1 MLEAI
6 GLSTDEGRV
15 YATLVDRPE
24 SSAALLAGLCDLS
37 PPAAARTLG
46 RLVRRGMATRLPG
59 RPPRFVA
66 VAPDVSIQ
74 PLLGRRE
81 NELQL
86 ARAAVHEL
94 TAAFLRAS
102 RNTFPHELVEVVT
115 GPENIINR
123 ALMLQDSAQSVIRG
137 IVKLPYVMAGPQD
150 ANADR
155 EHRRLKEGVEYRAIY
170 DQDAVQQPGK
180 LEDIRS
186 SVEHGEQAR
195 IAAGA
200 ALKVWIIDDAAALI
214 PSRHAAYGIDAAFVV
229 YPCAMLDALVAL
241 FELEWQRAIPFR
253 RYVRSAPTAR
263 DDGLD
268 EFSSVL
274 LRLLAAGLT
283 DAAIAR
289 SVKMSLRT
297 TQRRIH
303 ELMNRL
309 GATTRFQAGMAARER
324 GLI

>member
-6 GLSTDEGRV
+6 GLSADEDLV
-15 YATLVDRPE
+15 YATLVDHPD
-24 SSAALLAGLCDLS
+24 SSGAQLAGLCDLS
-37 PPAAARTLG
+37 PQAAARIVG

-66 VAPDVSIQ
+66 VAPDMSIQ
-74 PLLGRRE
+74 PLLNRRE

-115 GPENIINR
+115 GPENIIDR
-123 ALMLQDSAQSVIRG
+123 ALMLQDCAQSLIRG
-137 IVKLPYVMAGPQD
+137 IVKLPYVMDGPED

-155 EHRRLKEGVEYRAIY
+155 ENRRLNEGVEYRAIY
-170 DQDAVQQPGK
+170 DQKAVQQPGK
-180 LEDIRS
+180 IEDIRS

-195 IAAGA
+195 IAADA

-214 PSRHAAYGIDAAFVV
+214 PSLHPAYGIDAAFVV
-229 YPCAMLDALVAL
+229 YPCAMLDALIAL

-253 RYVRSAPTAR
+253 RYVRSAAAAP

-268 EFSSVL
+268 EFGGLL

-289 SVKMSLRT
+289 SLRMSLRT

-303 ELMNRL
+303 DLMNRL

>member
-1 MLEAI
+1 MLKAI
-6 GLSTDEGRV
+6 GLSADEDLV
-15 YATLVDRPE
+15 YVTLVDNPQ
-24 SSAALLAGLCDLS
+24 SSAAQLARLCDLS
-37 PPAAARTLG
+37 SHATARVLG
-46 RLVRRGMATRLPG
+46 RLTRRGMATRLPG

-74 PLLGRRE
+74 PLLSRRE
-81 NELQL
+81 NELQV
-86 ARAAVHEL
+86 ARTAVHEL

-115 GPENIINR
+115 GPQNIINR
-123 ALMLQDSAQSVIRG
+123 ALMLQDSAQAVIRG
-137 IVKLPYVMAGPQD
+137 IVKLPYVMQGPED

-155 EHRRLKEGVEYRAIY
+155 ERRRLNEGVEYRAIY
-170 DQDAVQQPGK
+170 DQRAVEQPGK
-180 LEDIRS
+180 LEDIRG
-186 SVEHGEQAR
+186 SVEDGEQAR
-195 IAAGA
+195 IAQDA
-200 ALKVWIIDDAAALI
+200 ALKVWIIDEAAALI
-214 PSRHAAYGIDAAFVV
+214 PSRHATYGIDAAFVV
-229 YPCAMLDALVAL
+229 YPCALLDALIAL

-253 RYVRSAPTAR
+253 RYVRSAAAAR

-268 EFSSVL
+268 DLGGVL

-289 SVKMSLRT
+289 SVGMSLRT

-309 GATTRFQAGMAARER
+309 GATTRFQAGLAARER